1 MKLVRYLRKRWKILA
16 TLLLLALTSP
26 FGAIWLSRAAIA
38 RSADGRVFEEA
49 ADVPECEVAL
59 VLGCARVLPDGRRN
73 LYFKHRMAAVVKLWE
88 SGRVKHIL
96 VSGDNSRKDYDEPT
110 DMKEALAEAG
120 LPEDRIHCDY
130 AGFRTLDSVVR
141 AKDVFLLDRFV
152 VVSQEFHVERALY
165 IAKELGIEAYG
176 YPARDVGGKAGMKTK
191 AREDL
196 ARVKAVLDMKL
207 LNTQPKFRG
216 EPVPIVDAKA
226 KS

>member
-1 MKLVRYLRKRWKILA
+1 MKVVRFFLKRWKLFAILG
-16 TLLLLALTSP
+16 LLVALSP
-26 FGAIWLSRAAIA
+26 MVAIWIGRSVIA
-38 RSADGRVFEEA
+38 RSADGRVFKEA

-59 VLGCARVLPDGRRN
+59 VLGCARLLPDGRRN
-73 LYFKHRMAAVVKLWE
+73 LYFKHRMAAVVELWE

-110 DMKEALAEAG
+110 DMKEALIEAG
-120 LPEDRIHCDY
+120 VPEDRIHCDY

-165 IAKELGIEAYG
+165 IAKELGIEAFG
-176 YPARDVGGKAGMKTK
+176 FPARDVGGEAGMRTM

-216 EPVPIVDAKA
+216 EPVPIVDCQ
-226 KS
+226 S

>member
-1 MKLVRYLRKRWKILA
+1 MKVVRFFLKRWKLIAILG
-16 TLLLLALTSP
+16 LLVALSP
-26 FGAIWLSRAAIA
+26 LVAIWIGRSVIA
-38 RSADGRVFEEA
+38 GSADGRVFMDV

-59 VLGCARVLPDGRRN
+59 VLGCARLLPNGRRN

-110 DMKEALAEAG
+110 DMKEALIEAG

-165 IAKELGIEAYG
+165 IAKELGIEAFG
-176 YPARDVGGKAGMKTK
+176 FPARDVGGKAGMRTKT
-191 AREDL
+191 REDL
-196 ARVKAVLDMKL
+196 ARVKAVLDMKV

-216 EPVPIVDAKA
+216 EPVPIVDPKA

>member
-1 MKLVRYLRKRWKILA
+1 MKVVRFFLKRWKLFG
-16 TLLLLALTSP
+16 TLGLLVALSP
-26 FGAIWLSRAAIA
+26 LVAIWIGRSVIA
-38 RSADGRVFEEA
+38 GSADGRIFEEA

-88 SGRVKHIL
+88 SGRVNHIL

-110 DMKEALAEAG
+110 DMKEALIEAG
-120 LPEDRIHCDY
+120 LQEDRIHCDY

-176 YPARDVGGKAGMKTK
+176 FPARDVGGKAGMRTKT
-191 AREDL
+191 REDL

-207 LNTQPKFRG
+207 FNTQPKFRG
-216 EPVPIVDAKA
+216 EPVPIVNP

>member
-1 MKLVRYLRKRWKILA
+1 MGER
-16 TLLLLALTSP
+16 P
-26 FGAIWLSRAAIA
+26 G
-38 RSADGRVFEEA
+38 EA
-49 ADVPECEVAL
+49 
-59 VLGCARVLPDGRRN
+59 
-73 LYFKHRMAAVVKLWE
+73 
-88 SGRVKHIL
+88 IL
-96 VSGDNSRKDYDEPT
+96 VSGDNSRRDYDEPT
-110 DMKEALAEAG
+110 DMKEALVEAG